1 MCSCSCSSSA
11 ANSQSSIRFLI
22 LSHAPPRRRRRRRRI
37 INLSFPRK
45 PTSKFIVFASKDNPK
60 LDPWDQIEFK
70 ILGSSE
76 KRSAANAPLETKL
89 VDSNIKFSME
99 ALLQGKPKRLD
110 QPAKGMPNFSR
121 EDMALVNPE
130 IYGNVVELENF
141 LATSP
146 IKEHEDND
154 WAMVEDLARTGGR
167 EEVKLISSSTRGF
180 VVSFGSL
187 IGFLPYCNLPAR
199 WKFLGFE
206 SWLRGKALDP
216 SEYKQNLGVVG
227 KYRIAN
233 KTSLDS
239 SLGPEIDL
247 KVDVHILPDMK
258 LEDLLKIYDQEKLIF
273 LSSFV
278 GQKIK
283 VYVASSDRKSKRLIF
298 SVKPKEKEEMVEKKK
313 SVMAKLS
320 VGDVVKCCI
329 KKITY
334 FGIFV
339 EVEGVTA
346 LIHPTQVSWDAT
358 LDHASYFRVG
368 KIVKA
373 KVHRLDFSLER
384 IFLSLKETTPDPL
397 IEGLGSWFIRHP
409 CLRMNKS
416 YLPDQETEC
425 NRTLFLSG
433 VRFLEREKK
442 LVKNEYRNKHFC
454 YQIYQ
459 LSDNAVAVIGFG
471 IWMSSHNDVCRKSL
485 TLPVLGLGA
494 VIFVMFI
501 VTNNGSGHNVAGLRY
516 KEYQLRDYSPW
527 FLKQLNNTHNW
538 EHLRSCL
545 VKSDDC
551 NNLPKKYKTLKQY
564 KLAKLTP
571 IEAGC
576 CRPPSECGY
585 PVINASYYDLSFHPI
600 SPDNDCKVYKNSK
613 AIKCY
618 NCDSCK
624 AGVAQYM
631 KTEWRVVAIFNDAVR
646 DEMLQGTALK
656 SETNMV

>member
-1 MCSCSCSSSA
+1 MGALALALALAPALSAA

-70 ILGSSE
+70 PLDIGSSE

-141 LATSP
+141 LAASP

-278 GQKIK
+278 GQ
-283 VYVASSDRKSKRLIF
+283 
-298 SVKPKEKEEMVEKKK
+298 
-313 SVMAKLS
+313 AKLS

-397 IEGLGSWFIRHP
+397 IEA
-409 CLRMNKS
+409 
-416 YLPDQETEC
+416 
-425 NRTLFLSG
+425 
-433 VRFLEREKK
+433 LE
-442 LVKNEYRNKHFC
+442 
-454 YQIYQ
+454 
-459 LSDNAVAVIGFG
+459 AV
-471 IWMSSHNDVCRKSL
+471 W
-485 TLPVLGLGA
+485 
-494 VIFVMFI
+494 
-501 VTNNGSGHNVAGLRY
+501 
-516 KEYQLRDYSPW
+516 
-527 FLKQLNNTHNW
+527 
-538 EHLRSCL
+538 
-545 VKSDDC
+545 
-551 NNLPKKYKTLKQY
+551 
-564 KLAKLTP
+564 
-571 IEAGC
+571 
-576 CRPPSECGY
+576 
-585 PVINASYYDLSFHPI
+585 
-600 SPDNDCKVYKNSK
+600 
-613 AIKCY
+613 
-618 NCDSCK
+618 
-624 AGVAQYM
+624 
-631 KTEWRVVAIFNDAVR
+631 
-646 DEMLQGTALK
+646 
-656 SETNMV
+656 

>member
-1 MCSCSCSSSA
+1 MGALALALALAPALSAA

-70 ILGSSE
+70 PLDIGSSE

-141 LATSP
+141 LAASP

-339 EVEGVTA
+339 E
-346 LIHPTQVSWDAT
+346 
-358 LDHASYFRVG
+358 
-368 KIVKA
+368 IVKA

-397 IEGLGSWFIRHP
+397 IEA
-409 CLRMNKS
+409 
-416 YLPDQETEC
+416 
-425 NRTLFLSG
+425 
-433 VRFLEREKK
+433 LE
-442 LVKNEYRNKHFC
+442 
-454 YQIYQ
+454 
-459 LSDNAVAVIGFG
+459 AV
-471 IWMSSHNDVCRKSL
+471 W
-485 TLPVLGLGA
+485 
-494 VIFVMFI
+494 
-501 VTNNGSGHNVAGLRY
+501 
-516 KEYQLRDYSPW
+516 
-527 FLKQLNNTHNW
+527 
-538 EHLRSCL
+538 
-545 VKSDDC
+545 
-551 NNLPKKYKTLKQY
+551 
-564 KLAKLTP
+564 
-571 IEAGC
+571 
-576 CRPPSECGY
+576 
-585 PVINASYYDLSFHPI
+585 
-600 SPDNDCKVYKNSK
+600 
-613 AIKCY
+613 
-618 NCDSCK
+618 
-624 AGVAQYM
+624 
-631 KTEWRVVAIFNDAVR
+631 
-646 DEMLQGTALK
+646 
-656 SETNMV
+656 

>member
-1 MCSCSCSSSA
+1 MAFSGTLQKCKGCDKVVHFIEMLKADGIPYHKACFKCSHCHSVLANRIPSKNSSFFSGTQEKCSAC
-11 ANSQSSIRFLI
+11 NKTVY
-22 LSHAPPRRRRRRRRI
+22 PME
-37 INLSFPRK
+37 K
-45 PTSKFIVFASKDNPK
+45 P
-60 LDPWDQIEFK
+60 LDI
-70 ILGSSE
+70 GSSE
-76 KRSAANAPLETKL
+76 KMSAANAPLETKL

-110 QPAKGMPNFSR
+110 QRVKGMPNFSR
-121 EDMALVNPE
+121 EDMAFVNPE

-154 WAMVEDLARTGGR
+154 WTMVEDLARTGGR

-199 WKFLGFE
+199 WKFLAFE

-216 SEYKQNLGVVG
+216 SKYKQNLGVVG

-239 SLGPEIDL
+239 SLGLEIDL
-247 KVDVHILPDMK
+247 KVDVDILPDMK

-298 SVKPKEKEEMVEKKK
+298 SVKPKEKEEIVEKKK

-339 EVEGVTA
+339 E
-346 LIHPTQVSWDAT
+346 
-358 LDHASYFRVG
+358 F
-368 KIVKA
+368 VKA

-397 IEGLGSWFIRHP
+397 IEALEAVWFIWHP
-409 CLRMNKS
+409 CLRMKTS

-425 NRTLFLSG
+425 
-433 VRFLEREKK
+433 
-442 LVKNEYRNKHFC
+442 
-454 YQIYQ
+454 
-459 LSDNAVAVIGFG
+459 
-471 IWMSSHNDVCRKSL
+471 KS
-485 TLPVLGLGA
+485 
-494 VIFVMFI
+494 
-501 VTNNGSGHNVAGLRY
+501 
-516 KEYQLRDYSPW
+516 
-527 FLKQLNNTHNW
+527 
-538 EHLRSCL
+538 
-545 VKSDDC
+545 
-551 NNLPKKYKTLKQY
+551 
-564 KLAKLTP
+564 
-571 IEAGC
+571 
-576 CRPPSECGY
+576 
-585 PVINASYYDLSFHPI
+585 
-600 SPDNDCKVYKNSK
+600 
-613 AIKCY
+613 
-618 NCDSCK
+618 
-624 AGVAQYM
+624 
-631 KTEWRVVAIFNDAVR
+631 
-646 DEMLQGTALK
+646 
-656 SETNMV
+656 